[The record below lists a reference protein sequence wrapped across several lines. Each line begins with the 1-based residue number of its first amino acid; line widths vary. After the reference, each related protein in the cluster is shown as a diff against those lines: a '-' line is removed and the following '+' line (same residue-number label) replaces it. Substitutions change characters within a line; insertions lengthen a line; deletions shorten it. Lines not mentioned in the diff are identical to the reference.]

1 MDNFDLRKYLAEG
14 KLFEEAAGYN
24 YASCDGDTIKL
35 WSKESLNGFVSDM
48 AEDEYDGNK
57 KSAVGY
63 MKNEQMLTM
72 LPNSPY
78 LFIYANDESLDILDA
93 SNKEEFVTLIN
104 DKFHGE
110 LEGDVD
116 AMFAKILSL
125 ADDSSISGDS
135 QFQQIVIE
143 NGKVVGGN
151 SSNSTQDVDTSS
163 YTVVTTKN
171 IK

>member
-1 MDNFDLRKYLAEG
+1 MDNFDLRKFLAEG
-14 KLFEEAAGYN
+14 RLYEEAAGYN
-24 YASCDGDTIKL
+24 YASCDGDDIKL
-35 WSKESLNGFVSDM
+35 WSKESLNDFVSDM
-48 AEDEYDGNK
+48 AEDEYDGDK
-57 KSAVGY
+57 KSAMEY

-72 LPNSPY
+72 LPSSPY

-93 SNKEEFVTLIN
+93 SNKEEFVTLI
-104 DKFHGE
+104 DDEFHGG

-143 NGKVVGGN
+143 NGKVIGGR
-151 SSNSTQDVDTSS
+151 T
-163 YTVVTTKN
+163 
-171 IK
+171 

>member
-1 MDNFDLRKYLAEG
+1 ME
-14 KLFEEAAGYN
+14 
-24 YASCDGDTIKL
+24 
-35 WSKESLNGFVSDM
+35 
-48 AEDEYDGNK
+48 
-57 KSAVGY
+57 Y

-72 LPNSPY
+72 LPSSPY
-78 LFIYANDESLDILDA
+78 LFIYANDESLNILDA
-93 SNKEEFVTLIN
+93 SNKEEFVYLI
-104 DKFHGE
+104 DDEFHGG
-110 LEGDVD
+110 LEGDID
-116 AMFAKILSL
+116 TMFAEILSL